1 MGASSDEPSAS
12 STVASSARLRPSPR
26 AGAVWPSPRGSCVIA
41 PRAALPLARST
52 DAPRE
57 HHCSLHR
64 VAGSADGDDG
74 TGWRRP
80 RGLTDSTARTAR
92 RPPLGDAP
100 RSVVPAAKDQL
111 DAGALEAEVL

>member
-64 VAGSADGDDG
+64 VAGAADEFDVGGGVFGGVCAGHLHRVLEPEVDLFAG
-74 TGWRRP
+74 HG
-80 RGLTDSTARTAR
+80 
-92 RPPLGDAP
+92 RPPC
-100 RSVVPAAKDQL
+100 AAI
-111 DAGALEAEVL
+111 GLEHVS